1 MVSKNDTIIHV
12 EGLVKEFDLRKSI
25 FLRPKLLTA
34 VDSVSYSI
42 RRGEVLG
49 LVGESGCGKSTLG
62 RCTLQLLRPT
72 RGKVFFRQADL
83 ATLPEKKLRQVRP
96 HMQMVFQDP
105 GESLNPRMKVGESIG
120 EPLDLHW
127 ELSPAEKRD
136 RLREVMRLV
145 GLKPSHLERYPHQ
158 FSGGQKQRI
167 TVARAIVTNPEFI
180 VLDEPTSALDVSVRG
195 QILRLLMRLQDEL
208 GLSYLFI
215 THDLSV
221 IRHICQRVAVM
232 YLGSLIE
239 TGPTDKIFG
248 SPHHPYTKSLLSAVP
263 VPDPTERRERIKL
276 IGEIPSPIN
285 LGPGCALYG
294 RCPVRMSRCREERPN
309 LLSIDGEH
317 KVACFRVVE

>member
-1 MVSKNDTIIHV
+1 MSKNDTLIHV

-25 FLRPKLLTA
+25 LLRPQILRA
-34 VDSVSYSI
+34 VDSVSYGV
-42 RRGEVLG
+42 RCGEVLG

-83 ATLPEKKLRQVRP
+83 TTLPESRLRQFRP

-105 GESLNPRMKVGESIG
+105 AESLNPRMKVGESIG

-127 ELSPAEKRD
+127 KLSPAEKRD
-136 RLREVMRLV
+136 RLWEVMRLV

-158 FSGGQKQRI
+158 FSGGQQQRI

-195 QILRLLMRLQDEL
+195 QILRLLMRLQEEL

-232 YLGSLIE
+232 YLGGLVE
-239 TGPTDKIFG
+239 TGTTDETFD
-248 SPHHPYTKSLLSAVP
+248 SPQHPYTMALLSAVP
-263 VPDPTERRERIKL
+263 IPEPTKRRERIKL
-276 IGEIPSPIN
+276 KGEVPSAIN
-285 LGPGCALYG
+285 LPRGCALYG

-309 LLSIDGEH
+309 LLPLDGEH
-317 KVACFRVVE
+317 KVACFRLIE